1 MEEMKR
7 EDFDPSLFHPWD
19 SKCKA
24 PFGAVA
30 AGESVKLSVHPP
42 RSLGFVQASVTFRF
56 EQWEDRE
63 ETYPLIWQDTALG
76 VDTFSADIPV
86 PADYQGLIWYS
97 FRLDFS
103 TPPYL
108 KISQEYQLT
117 VYDGSETV
125 PTWFGDGMCYQIFP
139 DRFCRLEL
147 PRGLGPGDRWVH
159 ENWSDHPVWQP
170 DENGEITNRDF
181 FGGSLAG
188 VESKLDYLADL
199 GVETIYFCPIFEALE
214 NHRYG
219 KADYEKIDP
228 MLGSEKDFERLCR
241 KAHAKGIHVILD
253 GVFNHVGWASKY
265 FNATG
270 VYGDGGAARDEHS
283 PYHDWFLWEHWPDQY
298 KSWWGFK
305 TLPDFN
311 KTNPD
316 FLNFLCG
323 EKGVIRSWLRRG
335 ADGWRLDVADEL
347 PDEMVHALH
356 AAARAEKKDGLIIG
370 EVWEDGSIKMAY
382 DVRRKHV
389 WGGHCDGL
397 MNYPLRNA
405 LISFLLGGDAQQFM
419 LDMETIREHYPPFA
433 FHNAMNSLG
442 THDTL
447 RILTFLGTGSDHR
460 GDWSREQRAN
470 YTMTEEEYRQGVWR
484 LKLGLA
490 LLFAFPG
497 APTVYYG
504 DEAGVTGFE
513 DPFNRK
519 PFPWGSED
527 KDLQG
532 FVAKLGRLRK
542 TVPALRRGEIAYL
555 AADKGLLA
563 FSRTLD
569 GETVIAAANRGDRG
583 AHLELSFPCV
593 DALTGE
599 CFPQR
604 AYIPAQRAVL
614 LQKAP

>member
-1 MEEMKR
+1 MSELKR
-7 EDFDPSLFHPWD
+7 EAFDPSMFHPWD
-19 SKCKA
+19 GKCKS
-24 PFGAVA
+24 PFGAIA
-30 AGESVKLSVHPP
+30 AGESVTLTVYPP
-42 RSLGFVQASVTFRF
+42 RDLGFVQASVTFRF
-56 EQWEDRE
+56 EQRDDAE
-63 ETYPLIWQDTALG
+63 ETYPLPWRDNSSG
-76 VDTFSADIPV
+76 VDAFSATIPI
-86 PADYQGLIWYS
+86 PKDYQGLIWYS

-103 TPPYL
+103 AYPYL
-108 KISQEYQLT
+108 KISKEYQLT
-117 VYDGSETV
+117 VYDGAEAV
-125 PTWFGDGMCYQIFP
+125 APWFGEGMCYQIFP
-139 DRFCRLEL
+139 DRFCRLKL
-147 PRGLGPGDRWVH
+147 PGDLGPGDRWVH
-159 ENWSDHPVWQP
+159 ENWADHPVWLP

-181 FGGSLAG
+181 FGGSLEG
-188 VESKLDYLADL
+188 VESKLDYLADM

-219 KADYEKIDP
+219 TADYEKIDP
-228 MLGSEKDFERLCR
+228 MLGTKADFTRLCK
-241 KAHAKGIHVILD
+241 KAHKKGIRIILD
-253 GVFNHVGWASKY
+253 GVFNHVGWASRY

-270 VYGDGGAARDEHS
+270 VYGEGGAARDKNS
-283 PYHDWFLWEHWPDQY
+283 PYYDWFLWEKWPSKY

-323 EKGVIRSWLRRG
+323 KDGVIRSWLRAG

-356 AAARAEKKDGLIIG
+356 AAARSEKPDSLIIG
-370 EVWEDGSIKMAY
+370 EVWEDGSIKVAY
-382 DVRRKHV
+382 DVRRKHI

-405 LISFLLGGDAQQFM
+405 MISFLLGGDARQFM

-460 GDWSREQRAN
+460 GDWSREQRAG
-470 YTMTEEEYRQGVWR
+470 YIMSEDEYRRGVWR
-484 LKLGLA
+484 LKLGYA

-519 PFPWGSED
+519 TFPWGQED
-527 KDLQG
+527 HELLD
-532 FVAKLGRLRK
+532 FVTKLGSLRK
-542 TVPALRRGEIAYL
+542 TTPALRRGDISYL
-555 AADKGLLA
+555 AAEGPLLA
-563 FSRTLD
+563 FARSL
-569 GETVIAAANRGDRG
+569 GKETVIAAANRGDHP
-583 AHLELSFPCV
+583 APLELPFPAV

-599 CFPQR
+599 KFPET
-604 AYIPAQRAVL
+604 ASIPPQRAVL
-614 LQKAP
+614 LLKA

>member
-1 MEEMKR
+1 MIFDSRDERCKR
-7 EDFDPSLFHPWD
+7 PYGAAPCSTVVSLTLRPPVWEDFSQCTMVATAEF
-19 SKCKA
+19 S
-24 PFGAVA
+24 GARLELPLENKGMEGDRQIFSGACHLPLRPDLVWYC
-30 AGESVKLSVHPP
+30 
-42 RSLGFVQASVTFRF
+42 FRF
-56 EQWEDRE
+56 RRE
-63 ETYPLIWQDTALG
+63 NGEIRWLGRNGLCGEGEAVCWQ
-76 VDTFSADIPV
+76 
-86 PADYQGLIWYS
+86 Q
-97 FRLDFS
+97 
-103 TPPYL
+103 
-108 KISQEYQLT
+108 T
-117 VYDGSETV
+117 VYDDAC
-125 PTWFGDGMCYQIFP
+125 PTPDWFGRGVTYQIFP
-139 DRFCRLEL
+139 DRFRRTCVPDPAGMLGYRTVHQDWEEL
-147 PRGLGPGDRWVH
+147 MDYL
-159 ENWSDHPVWQP
+159 P
-170 DENGEITNRDF
+170 DERGEIRNCDF
-181 FGGSLAG
+181 FGGNLAG
-188 VESKLDYLADL
+188 IEEKLDYLQSL
-199 GVETIYFCPIFEALE
+199 GVSTLYLCPIFEADS
-214 NHRYG
+214 NHRYNTG
-219 KADYEKIDP
+219 DYDKIDP

-470 YTMTEEEYRQGVWR
+470 YPMTEEEYRQGVWR